1 MRNLSPFAKR
11 IILWAIAFVLAAGVF
26 CLVFFLRQQFT
37 VDGVSDACF
46 LASTA
51 MLAGLGYLLLRRMGT
66 FDIVEYS
73 FFRLGESFARG
84 NKRRYETA
92 YDFAKARKDKR
103 ETKKPYFWP
112 FLIIGG
118 AFLLAAL
125 ICLIIFETTAPR

>member
-1 MRNLSPFAKR
+1 MRNLTPITKR
-11 IILWAIAFVLAAGVF
+11 IIIWAVAFVLAAGVF

-37 VDGVSDACF
+37 IDGASDACF
-46 LASTA
+46 LASSA
-51 MLAGLGYLLLRRMGT
+51 MLAGLGYLLLRRLGT
-66 FDIVEYS
+66 FDILEYS

-103 ETKKPYFWP
+103 EIKKPYIWP

-118 AFLLAAL
+118 AFLLAAFIL
-125 ICLIIFETTAPR
+125 LIIFEANVPK